1 MILAFLVISL
11 VIWTL
16 SVLVNIYNISQ
27 QSKTSEI
34 SIMTIVSLII
44 NLAMVT
50 MNIVAISSL

>member
-1 MILAFLVISL
+1 MILAFLIISL

-16 SVLVNIYNISQ
+16 SVLVNIYTISQ